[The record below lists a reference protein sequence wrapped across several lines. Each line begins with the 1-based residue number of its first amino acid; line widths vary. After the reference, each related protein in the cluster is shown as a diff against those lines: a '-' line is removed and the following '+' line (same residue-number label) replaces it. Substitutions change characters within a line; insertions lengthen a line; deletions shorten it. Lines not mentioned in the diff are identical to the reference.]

1 MGSDS
6 TDRGRLRLGG
16 RLQST
21 SLEIRDLFPKK
32 NKCIFAFAGILFSNY
47 NNNIINNVTMLLLL
61 LLLLFNVKKNMIK

>member
-1 MGSDS
+1 MGSDA

-32 NKCIFAFAGILFSNY
+32 NKCVFALAGILFSSS
-47 NNNIINNVTMLLLL
+47 INNDNTVPRCLTTQFLLSKELY
-61 LLLLFNVKKNMIK
+61 